1 MPFDMNHEQF
11 LEKARC
17 SKEEWEATRLK
28 WTDFEA
34 IAKDHEHASK
44 TLSLHGAAIATR
56 LQAFE
61 GVHSVRWRTKDTY
74 GLLKKI
80 LRKNLETPV
89 KHKWISVTSDNYREI
104 VSDLIGVRALHLLKE
119 DCILIDEQIRSTWN
133 ITDSSIF
140 IREGDTAITEIID
153 RGATEEKHD
162 AGYRSIHYSLIYHPE
177 KKPILVEIQVRTI
190 FQEGWSEIDHK
201 VRYPDYSDNEMLTYF
216 LGVFN
221 GLSGT
226 ADDMGSFVMT
236 LDQLIRTTGAAI
248 LQGEAALAERD
259 SDIESM
265 QQELNKLK
273 EEGSA
278 SKSII
283 DSLQNSVNNIKDK
296 NTETSK
302 TNDRTHAPD
311 RNFSDAFSRIR
322 VGITDEQRKTISD
335 LITPNSSRL
344 SRLLANINPSMEN
357 FSAAAAAAAG
367 LRASMVP
374 NLNNLHDITSVLNP
388 HSEHLKPIPKRPP
401 PIEPLKTIV
410 SDIKPIETNFTIGSA
425 SNNSKDKA
433 KGKTRKKTTKADE
446 SSPEKDNKET

>member
-17 SKEEWEATRLK
+17 SKEEWEATGLR

-56 LQAFE
+56 LQAFA

-80 LRKNLETPV
+80 LRKNQETPV
-89 KHKWISVTSDNYREI
+89 KPKWLSVTSDNYREI

-119 DCILIDEQIRSTWN
+119 DCILIDEQIRNTWN

-140 IREGDTAITEIID
+140 KREGDTAITEIIN

-177 KKPILVEIQVRTI
+177 KNPILVEVQVRTI
-190 FQEGWSEIDHK
+190 FQEGWSEIDHR
-201 VRYPDYSDNEMLTYF
+201 VRYPDYSDNEMLTYY
-216 LGVFN
+216 LSVFN

-265 QQELNKLK
+265 QQELNKLR
-273 EEGSA
+273 EEGQA

-302 TNDRTHAPD
+302 TKDRTHAPD
-311 RNFSDAFSRIR
+311 RSIGDAFSRINI
-322 VGITDEQRKTISD
+322 GITDQQRKTISD
-335 LITPNSSRL
+335 LIIPNSAHLKRL
-344 SRLLANINPSMEN
+344 MTSLQPGLGS
-357 FSAAAAAAAG
+357 SAAAAAEVA
-367 LRASMVP
+367 LRASMMP
-374 NLNNLHDITSVLNP
+374 NLDKLRDITSILNP
-388 HSEHLKPIPKRPP
+388 HTDHFKTISKRPP

-410 SDIKPIETNFTIGSA
+410 SDIKPVEANVTIGSTS
-425 SNNSKDKA
+425 SNGTDKT
-433 KGKTRKKTTKADE
+433 KGKVRNKTTRANDP
-446 SSPEKDNKET
+446 SPEKDKKDT